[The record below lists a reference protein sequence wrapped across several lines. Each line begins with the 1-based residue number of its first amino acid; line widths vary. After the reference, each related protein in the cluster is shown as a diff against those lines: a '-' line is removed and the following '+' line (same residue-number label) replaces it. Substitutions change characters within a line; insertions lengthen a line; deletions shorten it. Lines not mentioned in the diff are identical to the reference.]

1 VAAARA
7 STSVVVTRGRCPLGE
22 RDFHASADLPAG
34 EGRGDH
40 VCEARLLDH
49 RLRHERDTETRG
61 DEAEDRLVVGRLD
74 GGELRPEPQVA
85 LHCGKRRHQWRDRN
99 ERFAPKLGP
108 AHGVP
113 ARQAVAAGHHQNERV
128 IAQANP
134 TQAALVHRW
143 AALERDAG
151 RLALVA
157 EHDREVELAGDD
169 PWEQV
174 VRLSLDDL
182 DIDAE
187 RSVARRASASS
198 FSKRSPT
205 RQAT

>member
-1 VAAARA
+1 LGSATSTRRRICRPAR
-7 STSVVVTRGRCPLGE
+7 
-22 RDFHASADLPAG
+22 
-34 EGRGDH
+34 GRGDH
-40 VCEARLLDH
+40 VCAARLLDH